1 MDFINLPV
9 NEVSRL
15 EVAHGRGN
23 LRRDVHQD
31 DLADLL
37 AVGVPQVVQEIS
49 ARHELRDDVEGWF
62 AGADAQELDQ
72 VGVRHLLH
80 DGGLLQEISQ
90 LHRVLLKKRQFKIET
105 MQFKGKM

>member
-1 MDFINLPV
+1 M

-37 AVGVPQVVQEIS
+37 SVGVPQVVQEIS

-72 VGVRHLLH
+72 VGVLHLLH
-80 DGGLLQEISQ
+80 DGGLLKE
-90 LHRVLLKKRQFKIET
+90 V
-105 MQFKGKM
+105 